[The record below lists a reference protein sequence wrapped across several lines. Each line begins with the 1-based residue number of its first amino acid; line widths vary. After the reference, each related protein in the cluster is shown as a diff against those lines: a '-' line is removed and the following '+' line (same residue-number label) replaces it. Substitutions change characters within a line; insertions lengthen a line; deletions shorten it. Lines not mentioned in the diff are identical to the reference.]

1 MIQCEKCQVWQ
12 HCDCVGQCGD
22 DESYVCARCVPD
34 GRSPNLD
41 IPIVPQPEY
50 ASQGEQYYVSMVRQD
65 QMQLRIGDTVYVL
78 RAKSAS
84 SAANSPVKVK
94 SSKKSAGKPSQK
106 TESGDTPTEIS
117 HNTMPESLAT
127 AGEEKKSDTV
137 MQAQSNDPDS
147 CVTTQISKVSVN
159 SIQGASGS
167 GAKCDKSSES
177 AVIVENGEL
186 CKTPPPSN
194 RGGDEGF
201 SHGGIPHKMM
211 SPLKGP
217 SLEASSIASNNYP
230 TYKSVDPHEVSIDDM
245 DIFR

>member
-34 GRSPNLD
+34 GQSPNLD

-94 SSKKSAGKPSQK
+94 SAKKSAGKPSQK
-106 TESGDTPTEIS
+106 TESGEIS
-117 HNTMPESLAT
+117 HSTMPESLAT
-127 AGEEKKSDTV
+127 GEEKKSDTV
-137 MQAQSNDPDS
+137 MQAQSNDSES
-147 CVTTQISKVSVN
+147 CGTTQISTVLVN
-159 SIQGASGS
+159 SIEGASGS

-230 TYKSVDPHEVSIDDM
+230 TYKSVDPQEVSIDDM